1 MQNIKS
7 NVIVSVLI
15 SVLVLSTIQA
25 FLTTS
30 AALPYTEIT
39 GTLNGAN
46 YLIRIPNPVETW
58 NRNLV
63 VYCHGYSHTEPQ
75 PPLNAA
81 NGGADA
87 FIASGTAFAMSSY
100 GMGGYFIQT
109 AIDNTYLLTQ
119 YVKTT
124 YNVTGK
130 IFLFGISQGGGV
142 SLQLAEKYPNLYS
155 GVLDLSGSKDLKIS
169 YSTRIDQ
176 LSAKNDTE
184 LAAKLQALG
193 ASVPP

>member
-81 NGGADA
+81 TGGADA

-119 YVKTT
+119 Y
-124 YNVTGK
+124 
-130 IFLFGISQGGGV
+130 
-142 SLQLAEKYPNLYS
+142 
-155 GVLDLSGSKDLKIS
+155 
-169 YSTRIDQ
+169 
-176 LSAKNDTE
+176 
-184 LAAKLQALG
+184 
-193 ASVPP
+193 